1 MDVTAKHLHDENAA
15 REYIEK
21 LRWPDGP
28 VCPHCGV
35 IGTVY
40 RLPIRQ
46 GKKGPKRQVL
56 KCGSCRQQFSLLIGT
71 IFEDSHIPL
80 HKWLAAFDL
89 YASSKKGF
97 SAHQLHRTLKLTY
110 KSAWFLAHRVR
121 YCMERSPLKEKL
133 AGIVEAD
140 ETYIGGKPRRRQ
152 PNKGPAKGW
161 LDRKTPVVTLV
172 ERGGKARSFVTERV
186 TAASLGRVLAEN
198 VLSNTRLMTDSH
210 PSYRTPGKQFASHE
224 TVDHLKD
231 EYARGGVTT
240 NTVEGYFSI
249 LKRGINGV
257 YHHVGRQHLHRYLS
271 EFDFR
276 YNNRVRLGVDD
287 DQRARLAVKQ
297 IEGRRLMYRR
307 PRGGSPD
314 GLEHL
319 G

>member
-1 MDVTAKHLHDENAA
+1 MEITARHLHDESAA

-35 IGTVY
+35 IGKVY
-40 RLPIRQ
+40 RLPVRQ

-56 KCGSCRQQFSLLIGT
+56 KCGSCRQQFSLLVGT

-80 HKWLAAFDL
+80 YKWLAAFDL

-140 ETYIGGKPRRRQ
+140 ETYVGGKPRE
-152 PNKGPAKGW
+152 KGFYPGPRTHAKV
-161 LDRKTPVVTLV
+161 PVVTLV

-198 VLSNTRLMTDSH
+198 ILSEARLMTDSH
-210 PSYRTPGKQFASHE
+210 PSYETPGKRFASHE
-224 TVDHLKD
+224 TVNHLKG
-231 EYARGGVTT
+231 EYARGDVFT

-276 YNNRVRLGVDD
+276 YNHRVRLGVDD
-287 DQRARLAVKQ
+287 DARARLALKQ
-297 IEGRRLMYRR
+297 VEGRRLMYRK
-307 PRGGSPD
+307 PVGASPD